1 MNYNQL
7 ILNDFIIGLVWS
19 VIVYAFVLRG
29 KGEKTI
35 RRLKNIEKSLV
46 LSFVLVVLA
55 CGGVWFISSTF
66 VIPHVLFVLIS
77 ILVPMAILY
86 IITVLRLKKLS
97 SGHLHDYKKGFKQH
111 HWSEKSYNYLQSIG
125 WDNTV
130 FKNIQSKNF
139 IHLSRDPENPSIIM
153 SVSANRAQHELKLFE
168 ITKDHYSVRFICSDL
183 ENAKVEAKLVDDE
196 RFSYLD
202 GNRDA
207 FNLSE
212 TMEELK
218 MEKVNVLLD
227 KKGALWHNDSQLK
240 VDEFFQI
247 AHKYLSSDGVVIIDG
262 SVQSRLKQ
270 MVSYVYY
277 HLIDRIIFPT
287 ERSTV
292 SKIKKYIGPRS
303 FAGNH
308 FEKHEVGSGMYRVIV
323 FKKKELRGTKR

>member
-1 MNYNQL
+1 MNYTQL
-7 ILNDFIIGLVWS
+7 ILNDLIIGLVWS
-19 VIVYAFVLRG
+19 VIVCAFVLRG

-35 RRLKNIEKSLV
+35 IRLKSIEKSIV
-46 LSFVLVVLA
+46 LSFVIVILA
-55 CGGVWFISSTF
+55 SGGVWFVSSTF

-77 ILVPMAILY
+77 ILIPMSILY
-86 IITVLRLKKLS
+86 IITVSRVKTLS
-97 SGHLHDYKKGFKQH
+97 RGLLHDYKQGFKQH
-111 HWSEKSYNYLQSIG
+111 FWSEKSYNYLQSIE

-130 FKNIQSKNF
+130 FKNVQSKDL

-183 ENAKVEAKLVDDE
+183 QNAKAEAKLVDDD

-212 TMEELK
+212 TLSELEL
-218 MEKVNVLLD
+218 EKVNVLLD
-227 KKGALWHNDSQLK
+227 KKGALWHNASQVK

-247 AHKYLSSDGVVIIDG
+247 AHKHLSSDGVLIIDG
-262 SVQSRLKQ
+262 SVQSSLKQ

-277 HLIDRIIFPT
+277 HLFDRIIFPT

-292 SKIKKYIGPRS
+292 SKIKKYIGPGS
-303 FAGNH
+303 FAGDH

-323 FKKKELRGTKR
+323 FKKKEIRGA